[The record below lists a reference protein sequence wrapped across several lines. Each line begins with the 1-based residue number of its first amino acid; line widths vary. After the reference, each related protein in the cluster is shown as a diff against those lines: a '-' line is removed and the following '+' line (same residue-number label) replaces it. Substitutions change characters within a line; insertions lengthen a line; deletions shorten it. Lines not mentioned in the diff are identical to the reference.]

1 MKVEFLS
8 DAINKPLGL
17 MVIVLV
23 GIFIIK
29 MRGKIQTYGINN
41 NRSFGVNNINIRNNG
56 NNRQGNNGNNRQGGQ
71 GNNGNNGRRRIG
83 NIGRTALAIGDFYI
97 AIQFGLF
104 VFFLS
109 LLIFILSAM
118 EKGSKETKSAPTKS
132 TPTKSTSTKSASP
145 PPYFDF
151 SEEARRKGDLAFW
164 SVGLLMGAAM
174 TGAGKA
180 KYFWPPW
187 LVIAIQDFLRFAI
200 IGRRMSAV
208 GTPTQGENILNAT
221 FLIINIALMG
231 AVVHYRSWSTLGK
244 GGIIFLTSTFIAAM
258 VAAVVMKIS
267 EQTGTKKVYKKAI
280 KQTPKKWVT
289 VTRDAPPLNTPS
301 GTSTRTWP
309 SHDGKG
315 GKA

>member
-56 NNRQGNNGNNRQGGQ
+56 NNRQGNNGNN
-71 GNNGNNGRRRIG
+71 GNNGRRRIG

-109 LLIFILSAM
+109 LLIFILSAI
-118 EKGSKETKSAPTKS
+118 EKGSKETKNTPTKSAPTKSKPTKS
-132 TPTKSTSTKSASP
+132 TPTKSTPTKSASP

-151 SEEARRKGDLAFW
+151 SEDQRRKGDLAFW

-200 IGRRMSAV
+200 IGRRLSAV

-231 AVVHYRSWSTLGK
+231 AVVHYHSWSTLGK

-258 VAAVVMKIS
+258 VSAVVMTIS
-267 EQTGTKKVYKKAI
+267 EQTGTKKAI

-289 VTRDAPPLNTPS
+289 VKRDAPPLNTPS

>member
-56 NNRQGNNGNNRQGGQ
+56 NNRQGNNRQGNN

-109 LLIFILSAM
+109 LDYSELS
-118 EKGSKETKSAPTKS
+118 E
-132 TPTKSTSTKSASP
+132 
-145 PPYFDF
+145 YD
-151 SEEARRKGDLAFW
+151 
-164 SVGLLMGAAM
+164 
-174 TGAGKA
+174 
-180 KYFWPPW
+180 
-187 LVIAIQDFLRFAI
+187 
-200 IGRRMSAV
+200 
-208 GTPTQGENILNAT
+208 
-221 FLIINIALMG
+221 
-231 AVVHYRSWSTLGK
+231 SWSWSKLKRTC
-244 GGIIFLTSTFIAAM
+244 FLKELHKLS
-258 VAAVVMKIS
+258 S
-267 EQTGTKKVYKKAI
+267 NHSKK
-280 KQTPKKWVT
+280 
-289 VTRDAPPLNTPS
+289 
-301 GTSTRTWP
+301 
-309 SHDGKG
+309 
-315 GKA
+315 

>member
-1 MKVEFLS
+1 MKIDFLS

-29 MRGKIQTYGINN
+29 MRGQIQTYGINN

-56 NNRQGNNGNNRQGGQ
+56 NNGNNRQ

-109 LLIFILSAM
+109 FLIFILSAI
-118 EKGSKETKSAPTKS
+118 EKGSKETKGTS
-132 TPTKSTSTKSASP
+132 TKSTSTKSASTKSTTP

-151 SEEARRKGDLAFW
+151 SEETRRKGDLAFW

-208 GTPTQGENILNAT
+208 GTPTPGENILNAT

-244 GGIIFLTSTFIAAM
+244 GGIIFLTSAFIAAM
-258 VAAVVMKIS
+258 VAAVVIKIS
-267 EQTGTKKVYKKAI
+267 EQTGTKKVYKKTI

-289 VTRDAPPLNTPS
+289 SDAPPT
-301 GTSTRTWP
+301 
-309 SHDGKG
+309 
-315 GKA
+315 

>member
-8 DAINKPLGL
+8 DAINKPLGS

-41 NRSFGVNNINIRNNG
+41 ANFAMNG
-56 NNRQGNNGNNRQGGQ
+56 NNRQGNQ
-71 GNNGNNGRRRIG
+71 GNQGNDRRTIG
-83 NIGRTALAIGDFYI
+83 NVGRTALAIGDFYI

-109 LLIFILSAM
+109 LLIFILSAI
-118 EKGSKETKSAPTKS
+118 EKGSKETKSTS
-132 TPTKSTSTKSASP
+132 TKSTSTKSTKSSKEEWT
-145 PPYFDF
+145 PPYLNL
-151 SEEARRKGDLAFW
+151 SEDQRRKGDLAFW
-164 SVGLLMGAAM
+164 FVALLMGAVM

-208 GTPTQGENILNAT
+208 GTPTQGENILNAL

-231 AVVHYRSWSTLGK
+231 AVVYYRSWSTLGK
-244 GGIIFLTSTFIAAM
+244 GGIIFLTSAFVAAM
-258 VAAVVMKIS
+258 VAAVVMQIA
-267 EQTGTKKVYKKAI
+267 EKA
-280 KQTPKKWVT
+280 TPKKGSPIKQ
-289 VTRDAPPLNTPS
+289 APKIATSKPLNTPS

-309 SHDGKG
+309 SFDGKG

>member
-1 MKVEFLS
+1 MKIDFLS

-29 MRGKIQTYGINN
+29 MRGQIKTYGINN

-56 NNRQGNNGNNRQGGQ
+56 NNSNNRQGNN

-109 LLIFILSAM
+109 LLIFILSAI
-118 EKGSKETKSAPTKS
+118 EKGSKETKNTPTKS
-132 TPTKSTSTKSASP
+132 TPTKSTPTKSASP

-151 SEEARRKGDLAFW
+151 SEDQRRKGDLAFW

-231 AVVHYRSWSTLGK
+231 AVVHYHSWSTLGK

-267 EQTGTKKVYKKAI
+267 EQTGTKKAI

>member
-1 MKVEFLS
+1 
-8 DAINKPLGL
+8 
-17 MVIVLV
+17 
-23 GIFIIK
+23 
-29 MRGKIQTYGINN
+29 
-41 NRSFGVNNINIRNNG
+41 
-56 NNRQGNNGNNRQGGQ
+56 
-71 GNNGNNGRRRIG
+71 
-83 NIGRTALAIGDFYI
+83 
-97 AIQFGLF
+97 
-104 VFFLS
+104 
-109 LLIFILSAM
+109 
-118 EKGSKETKSAPTKS
+118 
-132 TPTKSTSTKSASP
+132 
-145 PPYFDF
+145 
-151 SEEARRKGDLAFW
+151 
-164 SVGLLMGAAM
+164 MGAAM

-187 LVIAIQDFLRFAI
+187 LVIAVQDFLRLTI

-231 AVVHYRSWSTLGK
+231 AVVYYHSWSTLGK
-244 GGIIFLTSTFIAAM
+244 GGIIFLTSAFIAAM

>member
-56 NNRQGNNGNNRQGGQ
+56 NNRQGNNRQGNN

-109 LLIFILSAM
+109 LLIFILSAI
-118 EKGSKETKSAPTKS
+118 EKGSKETKNTPTKS
-132 TPTKSTSTKSASP
+132 TPTKSTPTKSTPTKSASP

-151 SEEARRKGDLAFW
+151 SEDQRRKGDLAFW

-200 IGRRMSAV
+200 IGRRLSAV

-231 AVVHYRSWSTLGK
+231 AVVHYHSWSTLGK

-258 VAAVVMKIS
+258 VSAVVMTIS
-267 EQTGTKKVYKKAI
+267 EQTGTKKAI

-289 VTRDAPPLNTPS
+289 VKRDAPPLNTPS

>member
-56 NNRQGNNGNNRQGGQ
+56 NNGNNRQ

-118 EKGSKETKSAPTKS
+118 EKASKETKNA
-132 TPTKSTSTKSASP
+132 STKSASTKSTSKED

-151 SEEARRKGDLAFW
+151 SEDQRRKGDLAFW
-164 SVGLLMGAAM
+164 STGLLMGAVM

-187 LVIAIQDFLRFAI
+187 LVIAVQDFLRFAI

-208 GTPTQGENILNAT
+208 GTSTQGENVLNVL

-231 AVVHYRSWSTLGK
+231 AVVYYHSWSTLGK

-258 VAAVVMKIS
+258 VAAVVMKIA
-267 EQTGTKKVYKKAI
+267 EPTGTKKVYKKAI

-289 VTRDAPPLNTPS
+289 VTRDTPPLNTPS

-309 SHDGKG
+309 SQDGKG

>member
-56 NNRQGNNGNNRQGGQ
+56 NNRQGNNRQ

-109 LLIFILSAM
+109 LLIFILGAI
-118 EKGSKETKSAPTKS
+118 EKGSKETKNTSTKS
-132 TPTKSTSTKSASP
+132 TPTKSAPTKSASKED

-151 SEEARRKGDLAFW
+151 SEDQRSKGDLAFW
-164 SVGLLMGAAM
+164 FVGLLMGAVM

-267 EQTGTKKVYKKAI
+267 EQTGTKKAI

-289 VTRDAPPLNTPS
+289 VTRNTPPLNTPS

-309 SHDGKG
+309 SQDGKG

>member
-56 NNRQGNNGNNRQGGQ
+56 NNRQGNNGNN
-71 GNNGNNGRRRIG
+71 GRRRIG

-109 LLIFILSAM
+109 LLIFILGAI
-118 EKGSKETKSAPTKS
+118 EKGSKETKNTSTKS
-132 TPTKSTSTKSASP
+132 TPTKSAPTKSASKED

-151 SEEARRKGDLAFW
+151 SEDQRRKGDLAFW
-164 SVGLLMGAAM
+164 STGLLMGAVM

-187 LVIAIQDFLRFAI
+187 LVIAVQDFLRFAI
-200 IGRRMSAV
+200 IGRRMSAA
-208 GTPTQGENILNAT
+208 GTPTPGENVLNAL

-231 AVVHYRSWSTLGK
+231 AVVYYHSWSTLGK

-258 VAAVVMKIS
+258 VAAVVMKIA
-267 EQTGTKKVYKKAI
+267 EPTGTKKAI

-289 VTRDAPPLNTPS
+289 VTRDTPPLNTPS

-309 SHDGKG
+309 SSDGKG
-315 GKA
+315 VKA

>member
-41 NRSFGVNNINIRNNG
+41 NRSYGVNNINIRNNG
-56 NNRQGNNGNNRQGGQ
+56 NNGNNGNNRQ

-109 LLIFILSAM
+109 LLIFILSAI
-118 EKGSKETKSAPTKS
+118 EKGSKETKNTPTKS
-132 TPTKSTSTKSASP
+132 TPTKSTPTKSASP

-151 SEEARRKGDLAFW
+151 SEDQRRKGDLAFW

-231 AVVHYRSWSTLGK
+231 AVVHYHSWSTLGK

-258 VAAVVMKIS
+258 VSAVVMTIS
-267 EQTGTKKVYKKAI
+267 EQTGTKKAI

>member
-56 NNRQGNNGNNRQGGQ
+56 NNGNNRQGNNRQ

-109 LLIFILSAM
+109 L
-118 EKGSKETKSAPTKS
+118 
-132 TPTKSTSTKSASP
+132 
-145 PPYFDF
+145 
-151 SEEARRKGDLAFW
+151 
-164 SVGLLMGAAM
+164 
-174 TGAGKA
+174 
-180 KYFWPPW
+180 
-187 LVIAIQDFLRFAI
+187 
-200 IGRRMSAV
+200 
-208 GTPTQGENILNAT
+208 
-221 FLIINIALMG
+221 
-231 AVVHYRSWSTLGK
+231 
-244 GGIIFLTSTFIAAM
+244 
-258 VAAVVMKIS
+258 
-267 EQTGTKKVYKKAI
+267 
-280 KQTPKKWVT
+280 
-289 VTRDAPPLNTPS
+289 
-301 GTSTRTWP
+301 
-309 SHDGKG
+309 
-315 GKA
+315 

>member
-8 DAINKPLGL
+8 DAINKPLGS

-41 NRSFGVNNINIRNNG
+41 ANFAMNG
-56 NNRQGNNGNNRQGGQ
+56 NNRQGNQ
-71 GNNGNNGRRRIG
+71 GNQGNDRRTIG
-83 NIGRTALAIGDFYI
+83 NVGRTALAIGDFYI

-109 LLIFILSAM
+109 LLIFILSVI
-118 EKGSKETKSAPTKS
+118 EKASKDTKS
-132 TPTKSTSTKSASP
+132 TKSKKSSKEARP
-145 PPYFDF
+145 PPYLNYSVDQI
-151 SEEARRKGDLAFW
+151 RKGDLAFW
-164 SVGLLMGAAM
+164 SVGLLIGAVM

-208 GTPTQGENILNAT
+208 GTPTQGENILNAL

-231 AVVHYRSWSTLGK
+231 AVVYYRSWSTLGK
-244 GGIIFLTSTFIAAM
+244 GGIIFLTSAFVAAM
-258 VAAVVMKIS
+258 VAAVVMQIA
-267 EQTGTKKVYKKAI
+267 EKA
-280 KQTPKKWVT
+280 TPKKGSPIKQ
-289 VTRDAPPLNTPS
+289 APKIATSKPLNTPS

-309 SHDGKG
+309 SFDGKG

>member
-29 MRGKIQTYGINN
+29 MRGQIQTYGINN

-56 NNRQGNNGNNRQGGQ
+56 NNGNNRQ

-118 EKGSKETKSAPTKS
+118 EKGSKETKNAPTKS
-132 TPTKSTSTKSASP
+132 TSTKGAPTKSASP

-151 SEEARRKGDLAFW
+151 SEDQRSKGDLAFW
-164 SVGLLMGAAM
+164 SVGLLIGAVM

-221 FLIINIALMG
+221 FLIINIALMV
-231 AVVHYRSWSTLGK
+231 AVVYYRSWATLGK

-258 VAAVVMKIS
+258 VAAVVMKIA
-267 EQTGTKKVYKKAI
+267 EPTGTKKAI

-289 VTRDAPPLNTPS
+289 VTRDTPPLNTPS
-301 GTSTRTWP
+301 GTSTRT
-309 SHDGKG
+309 
-315 GKA
+315 

>member
-29 MRGKIQTYGINN
+29 MRGQIQTYGINN

-56 NNRQGNNGNNRQGGQ
+56 NNGNNRQGNN

-109 LLIFILSAM
+109 LLIFILSAI
-118 EKGSKETKSAPTKS
+118 EKGSKETKNTPTKS
-132 TPTKSTSTKSASP
+132 TPTKSTPTKSAPTKSASP

-151 SEEARRKGDLAFW
+151 SEDQRRKGDLAFW

-231 AVVHYRSWSTLGK
+231 AVVHYHSWSTLGK

-258 VAAVVMKIS
+258 VSAVVMTIS
-267 EQTGTKKVYKKAI
+267 EQTGTKKAI
-280 KQTPKKWVT
+280 KQPPKKWVT

>member
-41 NRSFGVNNINIRNNG
+41 NRSFGNINIRNNG
-56 NNRQGNNGNNRQGGQ
+56 NNGS
-71 GNNGNNGRRRIG
+71 RRIG
-83 NIGRTALAIGDFYI
+83 NIGRTVLAIGDFYI
-97 AIQFGLF
+97 AIQFGIF

-109 LLIFILSAM
+109 LLIFILGAI
-118 EKGSKETKSAPTKS
+118 EKGSKETKNTSTKSAPTKS
-132 TPTKSTSTKSASP
+132 APTKSASKED

-151 SEEARRKGDLAFW
+151 SEDQRNKGDLAFW
-164 SVGLLMGAAM
+164 SVGLLMGAVM

-187 LVIAIQDFLRFAI
+187 LVIAVQDFLRFAI
-200 IGRRMSAV
+200 IGRRMSAA
-208 GTPTQGENILNAT
+208 GTPTPGENVLNAL
-221 FLIINIALMG
+221 FLIINIALMV
-231 AVVHYRSWSTLGK
+231 AVVYYRSWATLGK

-258 VAAVVMKIS
+258 VAAVVMKIA
-267 EQTGTKKVYKKAI
+267 EPTGTKKAI

-289 VTRDAPPLNTPS
+289 VTRETPPLNTPS

>member
-41 NRSFGVNNINIRNNG
+41 NRSYGVNNINIRNNG
-56 NNRQGNNGNNRQGGQ
+56 NNGNNGNNRQ

-109 LLIFILSAM
+109 LLIFILSAI
-118 EKGSKETKSAPTKS
+118 EKGSKETKNTPTKS
-132 TPTKSTSTKSASP
+132 TPTKSTPTKSAPTKSASP

-151 SEEARRKGDLAFW
+151 SEDQRRKGDLAFW

-200 IGRRMSAV
+200 IGRRMSA
-208 GTPTQGENILNAT
+208 GKTPTQGENILNAT

-231 AVVHYRSWSTLGK
+231 AVVHYHSWSTLGK

-258 VAAVVMKIS
+258 VSAVVMKIS
-267 EQTGTKKVYKKAI
+267 EQTGTKKAI

-289 VTRDAPPLNTPS
+289 VKRDAPPLNTPS

>member
-56 NNRQGNNGNNRQGGQ
+56 NNRQGNNRQ

-118 EKGSKETKSAPTKS
+118 EKGSKETKNTSTKS
-132 TPTKSTSTKSASP
+132 TPTKSAPTKSASKED

-151 SEEARRKGDLAFW
+151 SEDQRSKGDLAFW

-267 EQTGTKKVYKKAI
+267 EQTGTKKAI

-289 VTRDAPPLNTPS
+289 VTRNTPPLNTPS

-309 SHDGKG
+309 SQDGKG

>member
-1 MKVEFLS
+1 MKIDFLS

-29 MRGKIQTYGINN
+29 MRGQIQTYGINN
-41 NRSFGVNNINIRNNG
+41 NRSSGVNNINIRNNG
-56 NNRQGNNGNNRQGGQ
+56 NNGNNRQGNNRQGNNGQ
-71 GNNGNNGRRRIG
+71 GNNGRRRIG

-118 EKGSKETKSAPTKS
+118 EKGSKETKSTPTKS

-208 GTPTQGENILNAT
+208 RTTPTQAENILNAF
-221 FLIINIALMG
+221 FLITNIALMG
-231 AVVHYRSWSTLGK
+231 AVVYYHSWSTLGK
-244 GGIIFLTSTFIAAM
+244 GGIIFLTSAFVAAM
-258 VAAVVMKIS
+258 VAAAVMKIA

-280 KQTPKKWVT
+280 KQAPKIAASK
-289 VTRDAPPLNTPS
+289 PLNTPS

-309 SHDGKG
+309 SFDGKG

>member
-56 NNRQGNNGNNRQGGQ
+56 NNGNNRQGNNRQ

-118 EKGSKETKSAPTKS
+118 EKASKETKSASTKVA
-132 TPTKSTSTKSASP
+132 PTKSTSKED

-151 SEEARRKGDLAFW
+151 SEDQRRKGDLAFW
-164 SVGLLMGAAM
+164 STGLLMGAVM

-187 LVIAIQDFLRFAI
+187 LVIAVQDFLRIAI

-208 GTPTQGENILNAT
+208 GTSTQGENVLNVL

-231 AVVHYRSWSTLGK
+231 AVVYYHSWSTLGK

-258 VAAVVMKIS
+258 VAAVVMKIA
-267 EQTGTKKVYKKAI
+267 EPTGTKKVYKKAI

-289 VTRDAPPLNTPS
+289 VTRDPPPLNTPS

-309 SHDGKG
+309 SQDGKG

>member
-41 NRSFGVNNINIRNNG
+41 NRSSGNINIRNNG
-56 NNRQGNNGNNRQGGQ
+56 NNRQGNNRQGNN

-118 EKGSKETKSAPTKS
+118 EKGSKETKNTPTKS
-132 TPTKSTSTKSASP
+132 TPTKSTPTKSASP

-151 SEEARRKGDLAFW
+151 SEDQRRKGDLAFW

-231 AVVHYRSWSTLGK
+231 AVVHYHSWSTLGK

-258 VAAVVMKIS
+258 VSAVVMTIS
-267 EQTGTKKVYKKAI
+267 EQTGTKKAI

-289 VTRDAPPLNTPS
+289 VKRDAPPLNTPS